1 MKFLQVNVHDT
12 IRYNLLEVRM
22 INIERIVS
30 VHEEI
35 SNRFIGLI
43 YRNSEAESVKVV
55 VSGDLA
61 GFKRAI
67 TRLEQD
73 GLVFTSL

>member
-12 IRYNLLEVRM
+12 IRYNFLEVRM